1 VEFEGVFELFDLKVR
16 RLRNGN
22 KLSIVLETG
31 EDIELER
38 EIIAFRGETVKA
50 SITQEV
56 EPQKK
61 KDIVQINDV
70 FEVFDIKCRRLR
82 NGDKLSVVLE
92 AGYEKTLEIELV
104 KIRYDNVK
112 VSFDRIQEELDF
124 GEQEAPE

>member
-38 EIIAFRGETVKA
+38 EIIAFRGETVKV
-50 SITQEV
+50 SITQEI

-61 KDIVQINDV
+61 KDIVQIDDV

-92 AGYEKTLEIELV
+92 ASYEKTLEIELV

>member
-1 VEFEGVFELFDLKVR
+1 MEFEGVFELFDLKVR

-92 AGYEKTLEIELV
+92 ASYEKTLEIELV